1 MQLLDAL
8 IFSSLWAFG
17 FGQLKLEQPVIS
29 ICRTR
34 DKSAYISCKMSTE
47 NINTDYI
54 HWYRQKPDQGI
65 EHLLYVDSRTMV
77 SNNFGGKKNKLQA
90 SKSSLTSTLTI
101 NFLEQEDEAIYYC
114 ACWSGTHNVRA
125 AKATYTTTIFRSVP
139 THILLSLG
147 NHRGGTAGHP
157 A

>member
-1 MQLLDAL
+1 MYLCILLTV
-8 IFSSLWAFG
+8 G

-65 EHLLYVDSRTMV
+65 EHLLYVDSRTTV

-90 SKSSLTSTLTI
+90 SKSFLTSTLTI
-101 NFLEQEDEAIYYC
+101 NFLEKEDEAIYYC

-125 AKATYTTTIFRSVP
+125 AEATYTTTIFRSVP